1 MEKIWLAT
9 KYYLDDKLAGCSAAT
24 ERLFTRLIA
33 WCGDNETPGIL
44 PSRPHIMVGLPRAL
58 PQLRDLVSRGVLVP
72 IYADSVQE
80 PQQHLCRNR
89 NNICA
94 ESVAEKCADCV
105 TGSAQDFVTGY
116 RLNGWGNWN
125 PQADELARRKKS
137 DRDRKRRQR
146 ERQGDSSRDMSRDVT
161 RTDKD
166 KDYIEDR
173 TRDIASHVSNASAS
187 ENERPTG
194 PPIQRDAARLVR
206 DIVPNEHPSTV
217 KTALRLKASELIH
230 GGTEPDVVAEAL
242 TRWVGK
248 SGIGP
253 GVLPSLVSDV
263 VKERSG
269 VTTVGARAAPRST
282 TDDRVA
288 QAQALKRPDT
298 AAAPALLEPRR
309 ALE

>member
-1 MEKIWLAT
+1 MEKIWLAST
-9 KYYLDDKLAGCSAAT
+9 YYLDEKLVGCSASV
-24 ERLFTRLIA
+24 ERMFTRLLSY
-33 WCGDNETPGIL
+33 CGSAETGGKL
-44 PSRPHIMVGLPRAL
+44 PPKPWTFVGLSNGKAATFE
-58 PQLRDLVSRGVLVP
+58 LVSRGVLVELP
-72 IYADSVQE
+72 GGGFEFPAWSGW
-80 PQQHLCRNR
+80 QQGGDDL
-89 NNICA
+89 A
-94 ESVAEKCADCV
+94 E
-105 TGSAQDFVTGY
+105 
-116 RLNGWGNWN
+116 R
-125 PQADELARRKKS
+125 RRK
-137 DRDRKRRQR
+137 DRERKRRKRSQADR
-146 ERQGDSSRDMSRDVT
+146 MSADMSAEFRAVEERRGDKNRDS
-161 RTDKD
+161 TDK
-166 KDYIEDR
+166 
-173 TRDIASHVSNASAS
+173 ASHVSNADAP

-206 DIVPNEHPSTV
+206 DLIPDGHPAAV

-230 GGTEPDVVAEAL
+230 AGTEPDDVAEAL

-269 VTTVGARAAPRST
+269 VTTAGARAAPRST

-298 AAAPALLEPRR
+298 TTPALLEPRR